1 MEQDGVITFKV
12 PWENDL
18 GPSQTSVAKLF
29 AKIVYGWK
37 PRTISV
43 KTIIN
48 VWHSLKIIY
57 KTLNN
62 LNPSF
67 MKQIFELRLSSRPV
81 REQYKLNLN
90 IPKNSQVTFG
100 TKSLESLGA
109 KIWNHLPD
117 HIKSS
122 KNLNVFKNLIKKWN
136 GSSCSCDVCA
146 LLYLSTILF
155 HRWFLC
161 YFCKLLL
168 DPEFNSTC
176 KHFIKSFE

>member
-37 PRTISV
+37 PRAISV

-90 IPKNSQVTFG
+90 IPKNSQVTLG

-109 KIWNHLPD
+109 KIWNNLPD

-146 LLYLSTILF
+146 LYIFKYNIIPQMIFVLF
-155 HRWFLC
+155 L
-161 YFCKLLL
+161 
-168 DPEFNSTC
+168 
-176 KHFIKSFE
+176 

>member
-90 IPKNSQVTFG
+90 ILIF
-100 TKSLESLGA
+100 
-109 KIWNHLPD
+109 WN
-117 HIKSS
+117 
-122 KNLNVFKNLIKKWN
+122 
-136 GSSCSCDVCA
+136 
-146 LLYLSTILF
+146 
-155 HRWFLC
+155 
-161 YFCKLLL
+161 
-168 DPEFNSTC
+168 
-176 KHFIKSFE
+176 